1 MKIAN
6 KISLSFLLAGI
17 ILTTAAASITYIV
30 VRNNLKRSIFAH
42 LRTTAQSRAL
52 HIETFLEEHK
62 QAVELLADEIIFRE
76 LLSTGKDAPEYNE
89 CLERVNSR
97 IKNVVKINIEIFN
110 VELLDKNGIVV
121 ASTEEAYVGSD
132 ISADEI
138 YLKGKEANYIRDIY
152 ISEAN
157 RKPVFDMATP
167 VLLNDEFLG
176 VIVID
181 LNMEMPFK
189 ILLDR
194 TGLGETGELYLVN
207 KNYYM
212 ISPSRFREDVILNQK
227 VDTINA
233 RNSLMFKVKEHVP
246 GEKTV
251 PFQNYRGINVLG
263 TSVYIPQMQ
272 WALLA
277 EIDQKEA
284 LAPLR
289 KTRVLFIAILIFIPV
304 GAWAAGFFAS
314 RIITGPIYKLYKG
327 TEIIGEGNL
336 DYKLNTDSKDEI
348 GQLSKAFDKMTD
360 GLKKTTA
367 SIDELNKE
375 IVQRKQAEERQNQ
388 LLNELSIVFNSVGDA
403 LVVMDN
409 NLIIR
414 TVNPAFLDLTVK
426 KKEEVEGKPCRDVLK
441 CINEKGEDLCATE
454 CSSKKTVSKG
464 AKSNA
469 RFVIQ
474 NSEGERIS
482 IVSINSPLRDSE
494 GKIIGSVKAMRDI
507 SKDVEMDRMKNE
519 FIAKVS
525 HQLGT
530 PLTSIEGYIDLI
542 LDGDTGEINELQREF
557 LGVVSQS
564 TERLES
570 LINDLLDVEKIESGK
585 IGMEFEE
592 ISLSDLANNAVR
604 TMEQEAKKK
613 GLRLISHIK
622 EGIEIYGDSNRMTQV
637 LTNLISNA
645 IKFTKQGEVT
655 VKLRLI
661 NGNSETIVQ
670 DTGIGISKSDQK
682 KLFTKFF
689 RADDAYTRFVGG
701 TGFGLSIA
709 QGIVKSHGGEIRV
722 KSKLNKGSEFRV
734 IIPLGKRR
742 KKPKVRKELLS

>member
-6 KISLSFLLAGI
+6 KIGLSFLLAGI
-17 ILTTAAASITYIV
+17 IFATAATSIAYITF
-30 VRNNLKRSIFAH
+30 RNNLKRSIFAH
-42 LRTTAQSRAL
+42 LRTTAQSRAS
-52 HIETFLEEHK
+52 HIKTFLEEHK
-62 QAVELLADEIIFRE
+62 KAVELLAEGIIFRE
-76 LLSTGKDAPEYNE
+76 LLSTSKDTQEYNE

-97 IKNVVKINIEIFN
+97 IKNVVNIDIEILK
-110 VELLDKNGIVV
+110 VELSDKSGIVV
-121 ASTEEAYVGSD
+121 ASTEEAFVGSD
-132 ISADEI
+132 ISAGET

-176 VIVID
+176 VIVI
-181 LNMEMPFK
+181 NFSTEMLFK

-194 TGLGETGELYLVN
+194 TGLDKTGELYLVN
-207 KNYYM
+207 KDHYM

-233 RNSLMFKVKEHVP
+233 RNSLMFKDKEHVP
-246 GEKTV
+246 GENAV
-251 PFQNYRGINVLG
+251 SFQNYRGINVLG

-272 WALLA
+272 WALLV
-277 EIDQKEA
+277 EIDRKEA
-284 LAPLR
+284 LAPLG
-289 KTRVLFIAILIFIPV
+289 KTRVLFIAILIFTPL

-314 RIITGPIYKLYKG
+314 RIITNPIYKLYKG
-327 TEIIGEGNL
+327 TEIIGRGNL
-336 DYKLNTDSKDEI
+336 DYRLDTDSKDEI

-360 GLKKTTA
+360 GLKKTTT
-367 SIDELNKE
+367 SIDKLNKE

-388 LLNELSIVFNSVGDA
+388 LLNELSIVLNSVGDA

-414 TVNPAFLDLTVK
+414 TVNPAFLDLTMK

-441 CINEKGEDLCATE
+441 CKNEKGEDLCATE

-464 AKSNA
+464 TKSNA

-474 NSEGERIS
+474 NSEGEMIT
-482 IVSINSPLRDSE
+482 VTSINSPLRDSE

-507 SKDVEMDRMKNE
+507 SKDVEIDRMKNE
-519 FIAKVS
+519 FIANVS

-530 PLTSIEGYIDLI
+530 PLTSMEGYIDLI
-542 LDGDTGEINELQREF
+542 LDGDTGEINKLQREF
-557 LGVVSQS
+557 LGIVSQS
-564 TERLES
+564 TKRLES
-570 LINDLLDVEKIESGK
+570 LINDLLDTEKIESGK
-585 IGMEFEE
+585 LGMEFEK

-604 TMEQEAKKK
+604 TVEQEAKKK
-613 GLRLISHIK
+613 GLRLISQIK
-622 EGIEIYGDSNRMTQV
+622 EGIEIYGDSDRMTQV

-661 NGNSETIVQ
+661 NDNSEIIVQ
-670 DTGIGISKSDQK
+670 DTGIGISRSDQK

-689 RADDAYTRFVGG
+689 RADNAYTRFVGG
-701 TGFGLSIA
+701 TGFGLSISKE
-709 QGIVKSHGGEIRV
+709 IVKSHGGEIRV

-734 IIPLGKRR
+734 IIPLGRR
-742 KKPKVRKELLS
+742 REK